1 MLLSITKLFS
11 SSQLILLLLTLVLML
26 LGCFTFSYEYENL
39 SNVSKTISMYYFVF
53 ILPSFKFTI

>member
-1 MLLSITKLFS
+1 MLLSIIKLFS

-39 SNVSKTISMYYFVF
+39 SNVSKTI
-53 ILPSFKFTI
+53 